1 MKRGNCNNL
10 EELSDRMLAQAA
22 LAAALR
28 AETRDELFAVLAC
41 VGLAVL
47 SVLAI
52 VNY

>member
-1 MKRGNCNNL
+1 M
-10 EELSDRMLAQAA
+10 
-22 LAAALR
+22 
-28 AETRDELFAVLAC
+28 TRDELFAVLAC